1 MTLREDILSAQK
13 VALKTGNHEELSVL
27 RFLWSAVRNE
37 EIEKK
42 KDLSDAEI
50 QQIVARQIKQLKDAL
65 QDFTASGRQDL
76 MAKNKME
83 IASLEKYLPAQM
95 SDDELKK
102 IVEQTI
108 GGMVAVTASD
118 SGKIIGAVMKQV
130 AGKADGG
137 RVREMVAKRLKFT

>member
-27 RFLWSAVRNE
+27 RFLWSAIRNE

-65 QDFTASGRQDL
+65 KDFTASNRQDL
-76 MAKNKME
+76 MDKNKME
-83 IASLEKYLPAQM
+83 IDFLEKYLPAQM
-95 SDDELKK
+95 SDDELQK
-102 IVEQTI
+102 IVEQVI
-108 GGMVAVTASD
+108 SGMAAVTTED
-118 SGKIIGAVMKQV
+118 TGKIIGAVMKQV

-137 RVREMVAKRLKFT
+137 RVKEIVAKKLNF